1 MKIPIVKPKNKLNPL
16 PVIPLPKFKL
26 VSDELVSSSCSPVL
40 ARRSERISE
49 LNLSQSS
56 SPKDKEPEMNMK
68 EPLNSPPYHDEILSY
83 QGIPINNMSIHELRN
98 HLRNLNIPRP
108 TSREEMICLLS
119 NQVIKS
125 ASSSSSPL
133 SQCHLIA
140 DKVSSKL
147 ALVESPSLSQDPVLS
162 TIQPDT
168 VTIIK

>member
-1 MKIPIVKPKNKLNPL
+1 MKIPIVKSKNKNPL

-49 LNLSQSS
+49 LNLSQGS
-56 SPKDKEPEMNMK
+56 SPKDKEPETNMK
-68 EPLNSPPYHDEILSY
+68 EPLNSPSDHDEILSY

-108 TSREEMICLLS
+108 NSREEMISLLS

-125 ASSSSSPL
+125 ASSSSPL
-133 SQCHLIA
+133 SQCHLIV
-140 DKVSSKL
+140 DKVSTML
-147 ALVESPSLSQDPVLS
+147 ALAESPSLSQDPLLS

-168 VTIIK
+168 VMIN